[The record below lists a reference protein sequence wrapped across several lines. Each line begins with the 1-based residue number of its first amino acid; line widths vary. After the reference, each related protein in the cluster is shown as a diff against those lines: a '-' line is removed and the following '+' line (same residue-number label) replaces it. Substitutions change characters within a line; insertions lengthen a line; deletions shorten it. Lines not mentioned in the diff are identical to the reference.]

1 MIDVATGENSN
12 KRGALDDDDQD
23 DKENKRQK
31 SDNETATS
39 NEIVNK
45 KERFV
50 IPRPGENGAVD
61 SDTLN
66 DLRFVLTGLFPEVGG
81 GTGLSLG
88 KERTKAMIQAFGG
101 KVTQSISGK
110 TNYLVVGSEPGGC
123 KVASARNNGIKMID
137 IRALQQLLLGQ
148 SESQTLE
155 DAPPPVIDTFSAG
168 YTRRGAING

>member
-1 MIDVATGENSN
+1 MDEE
-12 KRGALDDDDQD
+12 DQD

-31 SDNETATS
+31 SDNEIAATS

-61 SDTLN
+61 SDRLN

-88 KERTKAMIQAFGG
+88 NERTKAMIEAFGG
-101 KVTQSISGK
+101 NVTQSISGK
-110 TNYLVVGSEPGGC
+110 TNYLVVGSEPGRC
-123 KVASARNNGIKMID
+123 KVISARDNGIKMID
-137 IRALQQLLLGQ
+137 IRALQQLLLGKTELQ
-148 SESQTLE
+148 SLE
-155 DAPPPVIDTFSAG
+155 DAPPPVIDKFSEG
-168 YTRRGAING
+168 YKRFGAING